1 MDALVPEM
9 TCVGS
14 AVPVIDHVAL
24 VNEVPPRVPV
34 MIPPVAVYV
43 SVNASAADGAASMD
57 ANEISPT
64 ESVLNEMRIMTVALG
79 MRLKEWP
86 E

>member
-1 MDALVPEM
+1 
-9 TCVGS
+9 
-14 AVPVIDHVAL
+14 
-24 VNEVPPRVPV
+24 
-34 MIPPVAVYV
+34 
-43 SVNASAADGAASMD
+43 MD

>member
-1 MDALVPEM
+1 
-9 TCVGS
+9 
-14 AVPVIDHVAL
+14 
-24 VNEVPPRVPV
+24 